1 MHSKGNHKQDEKTTL
16 RMEKTFANKA
26 YDKELIS
33 KILKQFMQLNTK
45 KTKQANQKW
54 AENPNRH
61 FSIEYI
67 KIANRNMKRCS
78 TSLIIREMQIKNTMR
93 FHLTPVRML
102 LLSHFSRVRL
112 CVTQ

>member
-1 MHSKGNHKQDEKTTL
+1 MKRQHSEW
-16 RMEKTFANKA
+16 EKTFANKA

-78 TSLIIREMQIKNTMR
+78 TSLNIIEMRIKTTLR
-93 FHLTPVRML
+93 CHVTPVRV
-102 LLSHFSRVRL
+102 SIIKKSTNNKGWRG
-112 CVTQ
+112 CGEKGTS